1 MNGRREEGRGK
12 SKGTLKEITGKL
24 QRFSKTFFCDV
35 SNIELVVLVISKF
48 RVEQKVIDRGSIV
61 QSDRQRKAGSAPA
74 GKLKIRL
81 CSLAIDVDTECG
93 SSGWRIGKETR
104 NTFDGRS
111 WMCVEVRVIR
121 LGSSEVFASVVTRW
135 RPVSSVNRQDG
146 DDSAVGVVCCGQK
159 PINLGGVKKRDV
171 YIAGFFP
178 YGSHVPECHV
188 GRGVMPSVKLA
199 VDHINEDPTVLRNYR
214 LHMWWNDTE
223 VIPPKDMQYP
233 DTGWCF
239 ILTNNYICHLVGAV
253 PC

>member
-1 MNGRREEGRGK
+1 MLSALDIG
-12 SKGTLKEITGKL
+12 
-24 QRFSKTFFCDV
+24 
-35 SNIELVVLVISKF
+35 F
-48 RVEQKVIDRGSIV
+48 RTRIG
-61 QSDRQRKAGSAPA
+61 KAGSAPA

-121 LGSSEVFASVVTRW
+121 LRSSEVFASVVTRW

-223 VIPPKDMQYP
+223 MRRTKRRKKTIFYLTKVCRKVIVQVFAYYSRHSFENTSTSPPLNITIAITEAHSVVSDGERRQRRATSCSRFKEEK
-233 DTGWCF
+233 
-239 ILTNNYICHLVGAV
+239 
-253 PC
+253 

>member
-1 MNGRREEGRGK
+1 MATGIISKPAGRR
-12 SKGTLKEITGKL
+12 
-24 QRFSKTFFCDV
+24 
-35 SNIELVVLVISKF
+35 
-48 RVEQKVIDRGSIV
+48 
-61 QSDRQRKAGSAPA
+61 RQR
-74 GKLKIRL
+74 
-81 CSLAIDVDTECG
+81 C
-93 SSGWRIGKETR
+93 WRR
-104 NTFDGRS
+104 
-111 WMCVEVRVIR
+111 MLVRVH
-121 LGSSEVFASVVTRW
+121 LFAAILWLDAILTCS
-135 RPVSSVNRQDG
+135 
-146 DDSAVGVVCCGQK
+146 GQK

-214 LHMWWNDTE
+214 LHMC
-223 VIPPKDMQYP
+223 PPKDTQYP